1 MTRRRSISK
10 AIGFA
15 FSLALL
21 NALSSAQASHPTGVV
36 DSSWDGFAIKGYDV
50 VAYHTMGR
58 AVEGVHD
65 YSYNWL
71 NLTWQF
77 SSAEHRDMFAARPLL
92 YAPQYGG
99 YCASAPHVDGKP
111 DIDPTAFRIVN
122 NRLYLFFSEKGAD
135 AWASDKGEIREAEN
149 IWDRVQAGLP
159 QE

>member
-1 MTRRRSISK
+1 MVTQFHTLK
-10 AIGFA
+10 AVN
-15 FSLALL
+15 FSLVILLFFAL
-21 NALSSAQASHPTGVV
+21 APAQANHPTGVV

-58 AVEGVHD
+58 AVEGTHD
-65 YSYNWL
+65 FSYNWL

-77 SSAEHRDMFAARPLL
+77 SSAEHRDMFTADPLA

-111 DIDPTAFRIVN
+111 DIDPMAFRLVN

-135 AWASDKGEIREAEN
+135 AWASDKKEVLAAEIIWEN
-149 IWDRVQAGLP
+149 VRSGL
-159 QE
+159 E

>member
-1 MTRRRSISK
+1 MTKRQTLLKST
-10 AIGFA
+10 FFTFVLA
-15 FSLALL
+15 FSYAFVP
-21 NALSSAQASHPTGVV
+21 AHASHPTGVV

-58 AVEGVHD
+58 AVEGNHD
-65 YSYNWL
+65 YSHNWL

-77 SSAEHRDMFAARPLL
+77 ASAEHRDMFAADPLA

-111 DIDPTAFRIVN
+111 NIDPTAFRIVN

-135 AWASDKGEIREAEN
+135 AWASNKSEVREAES
-149 IWDRVQAGLP
+149 IWNRVQAGLP
-159 QE
+159 Q